1 MRIIKPTRISEYWR
15 RHPQARPSLE
25 QWLLRTKAADWS
37 SIADL
42 RQTFP
47 SADPVRVASG
57 RTVIVFNIARNRYRL
72 ITAIHYNMRKVFVLR
87 FLTHAKYDR
96 ETWKDEL

>member
-1 MRIIKPTRISEYWR
+1 M

-25 QWLLRTKAADWS
+25 QWLIRVRVAHWS
-37 SIADL
+37 SLADL

-57 RTVIVFNIARNRYRL
+57 RTVIVFNIAGNRYRL

-87 FLTHAKYDR
+87 FLTHAEYDR

>member
-1 MRIIKPTRISEYWR
+1 MRIIKPIRIRGYWTQY
-15 RHPQARPSLE
+15 PQARSSLE
-25 QWLLRTKAADWS
+25 QWLMRTKAAHWS

-47 SADPVRVASG
+47 SADPVRVTSG
-57 RTVIVFNIARNRYRL
+57 RTVVVFNIAGNRYRL
-72 ITAIHYNMRKVFVLR
+72 LTAIHYNMRKVFILR
-87 FLTHAKYDR
+87 LLTHAEYTR

>member
-1 MRIIKPTRISEYWR
+1 MRIIKSTRIREYCSQ
-15 RHPQARPSLE
+15 HPQARPSLE
-25 QWLLRTKAADWS
+25 QWLMRTKAAHWAS
-37 SIADL
+37 VADL

-57 RTVIVFNIARNRYRL
+57 RAVVVFNIAGNRYRL

-87 FLTHAKYDR
+87 FLTHAEYDK
-96 ETWKDEL
+96 ETWKDTL

>member
-1 MRIIKPTRISEYWR
+1 MRIIKLTRIREYWG

-25 QWLLRTKAADWS
+25 QWLIRTRAAVWS

-57 RTVIVFNIARNRYRL
+57 RTVIVFNIAGNQYRL
-72 ITAIHYNMRKVFVLR
+72 LTAIHYNMRKVFVLR
-87 FLTHAKYDR
+87 FLTHAEYDR
-96 ETWKDEL
+96 AVWKDEL